1 MTTSTPETDDAL
13 DPAGSGDGA
22 GGFLKRLI
30 LALLK
35 IGLALLILAGLA
47 IGAWLIFRELD
58 RSFDAVIV
66 RIERNTRRIEE
77 SDTEIDALQEQNFAR
92 QVQAADLEAALAA
105 REQEIVDLE
114 EGLSADLDRQAQ
126 KLAEVEELTAA
137 LIVETDTL
145 GQETAA
151 LGAGLL
157 ALQEDLNTNGQQID
171 QLGGTVDG
179 LAAGLAALDNRSTE
193 VQSQVDDLAAEDLAG
208 WRRAVA
214 LFRVWEMIGRAR
226 LRLVEGNAGLA
237 AADVELALAAV
248 DDLLAG
254 DLSAG
259 NSAAGDSAA
268 VTTGQGEDEPD
279 PLAGDLA
286 ALRERLVLA
295 ATNLPDQ
302 PIAAG
307 RDLETAWEAL
317 DAILAQTLTGA
328 EEVTDEG

>member
-1 MTTSTPETDDAL
+1 MTTSTPETDDTL
-13 DPAGSGDGA
+13 DPTGPGDGA

-35 IGLALLILAGLA
+35 VGLALLILAGLA

-214 LFRVWEMIGRAR
+214 LFRVWEMIGQ
-226 LRLVEGNAGLA
+226 AG
-237 AADVELALAAV
+237 VELALSAV

-254 DLSAG
+254 DL
-259 NSAAGDSAA
+259 AAGDSAA